1 MEFFEI
7 LCGIAAAIFL
17 LYYFFTSTFDF
28 WKSRGVPG
36 PRPIPGFGTFK
47 NVVLGK
53 VSLSGYMKELNNDY
67 KDEPLVGIFAG
78 RTPILIVK
86 HPDLI
91 KDILIKDF
99 SIFPDRWYR
108 SHDKSDP
115 LSQNLFEL
123 DSKRWRP
130 LRAKLTPVFTSRKL
144 KEMFVLISECSDHLV
159 QYVEKLVNKNEPIEC
174 VEMTAKYTTDVIG
187 SCVFGIEMNAMSD
200 EDSEF
205 RRIGRSVF
213 HPSFWNRLRFAI
225 KDYLPWLFDV
235 LYGYILPQPENTR
248 FFMRIVLETMDYRET
263 NNITRNDFIDT
274 LRELK
279 KHSDK
284 MGDIDI
290 FLDLT
295 DSLIVSQAFVFF
307 AAGFETSSTAMTNAF
322 YELALN
328 QEIQNR
334 LRDEI
339 DQEYIK
345 HAGNLTYANI
355 KEMNYLDKVFKEVLR
370 KYSAGLFFTRRT
382 MSSYTFNGTKV
393 SIPKGQIILIP
404 WQDMHQDP
412 NIYPEPDVFDPERF
426 NEEAVRSRHP
436 MVYLPFGGGP
446 RNCIGSRFA
455 VYQTK
460 LGLIKILRNYKVEP
474 CEKTQVPYAI
484 DDKHFLLTPKDGIY
498 LRIIK
503 INRD

>member
-1 MEFFEI
+1 M
-7 LCGIAAAIFL
+7 A
-17 LYYFFTSTFDF
+17 
-28 WKSRGVPG
+28 
-36 PRPIPGFGTFK
+36 
-47 NVVLGK
+47 
-53 VSLSGYMKELNNDY
+53 
-67 KDEPLVGIFAG
+67 
-78 RTPILIVK
+78 
-86 HPDLI
+86 
-91 KDILIKDF
+91 
-99 SIFPDRWYR
+99 
-108 SHDKSDP
+108 
-115 LSQNLFEL
+115 
-123 DSKRWRP
+123 
-130 LRAKLTPVFTSRKL
+130 
-144 KEMFVLISECSDHLV
+144 
-159 QYVEKLVNKNEPIEC
+159 
-174 VEMTAKYTTDVIG
+174 
-187 SCVFGIEMNAMSD
+187 
-200 EDSEF
+200 
-205 RRIGRSVF
+205 
-213 HPSFWNRLRFAI
+213 
-225 KDYLPWLFDV
+225 
-235 LYGYILPQPENTR
+235 
-248 FFMRIVLETMDYRET
+248 
-263 NNITRNDFIDT
+263 
-274 LRELK
+274 
-279 KHSDK
+279 
-284 MGDIDI
+284 
-290 FLDLT
+290 
-295 DSLIVSQAFVFF
+295 
-307 AAGFETSSTAMTNAF
+307 NAF

-474 CEKTQVPYAI
+474 CEKTQIPYAI

>member
-1 MEFFEI
+1 MEFIEI
-7 LCGIAAAIFL
+7 LCGIAAVIFA

-36 PRPIPGFGTFK
+36 PRPIPGFGTTK

-53 VSLSGYMKELNNDY
+53 VSFSGYIKKLYNDY

-78 RTPILIVK
+78 KKPILIVK

-99 SIFPDRWYR
+99 SIFPDRR
-108 SHDKSDP
+108 SVSHDRSEP

-144 KEMFVLISECSDHLV
+144 KEMFVLITECSEHLV

-205 RRIGRSVF
+205 RRIGRNVF
-213 HPSFWNRLRFAI
+213 HASFWKRLRFTM
-225 KDYLPWLFDV
+225 KNYFPWLFDV
-235 LYGYILPQPENTR
+235 LYGYILPQSEVTR
-248 FFMRIVLETMDYRET
+248 FFMRIVLETMVYRET

-284 MGDIDI
+284 MGDID
-290 FLDLT
+290 LT

-307 AAGFETSSTAMTNAF
+307 AAGFETSSTAMANAF

-328 QEIQNR
+328 QKIQDR

-345 HAGNLTYANI
+345 HAGNLTYTNI
-355 KEMNYLDKVFKEVLR
+355 KEMNYLDKIFKEILR
-370 KYSAGLFFTRRT
+370 KYPPGLFFPRIT

-393 SIPKGQIILIP
+393 SIPKSQLIWIP
-404 WQDMHQDP
+404 IYAMHRDS

-426 NEEAVRSRHP
+426 NKEAVRNRHP
-436 MVYLPFGGGP
+436 MVYLPFGDGQ

-474 CEKTQVPYAI
+474 CEKTQVPYVVN
-484 DDKHFLLTPKDGIY
+484 DKDFLLAPKDGIY
-498 LRIIK
+498 LRIYK

>member
-1 MEFFEI
+1 MESFEI
-7 LCGIAAAIFL
+7 LCGIATVIFA
-17 LYYFFTSTFDF
+17 LYYYFTSTFDF

-36 PRPIPGFGTFK
+36 PRPIPGFGTLK
-47 NVVLGK
+47 NLVLGK
-53 VSLSGYMKELNNDY
+53 VSRTNYVTKLYNDY

-78 RTPILIVK
+78 RTPILVVK

-91 KDILIKDF
+91 KDIFIKDF
-99 SIFPDRWYR
+99 SIFADRGYA
-108 SHDKSDP
+108 SHDRADP
-115 LSQNLFEL
+115 LSQHLFAL
-123 DSKRWRP
+123 DPKRWRT

-187 SCVFGIEMNAMSD
+187 SCTLGINMNAMSN
-200 EDSEF
+200 ENSEF
-205 RRIGRSVF
+205 RRIGRDAVQ
-213 HPSFWNRLRFAI
+213 PPFWDRVRFSI
-225 KDYLPWLFDV
+225 KEYLPWLFDV
-235 LYGYILPQPENTR
+235 LYGYILPRSEITK
-248 FFMRIVLETMDYRET
+248 FYMRVVLETMDYRET
-263 NNITRNDFIDT
+263 NNITRNDFIDM

-284 MGDIDI
+284 IDDI
-290 FLDLT
+290 DLT
-295 DSLIVSQAFVFF
+295 DSLIVSQALVFF
-307 AAGFETSSTAMTNAF
+307 VAGYETSSMAMTNAF

-328 QEIQNR
+328 QKIQDR

-339 DQEYIK
+339 DQGYIK

-370 KYSAGLFFTRRT
+370 KYPVGLFYARKT

-393 SIPKGQIILIP
+393 SIPKDQIIWIP
-404 WQDMHQDP
+404 LHAMHRDP

-436 MVYLPFGGGP
+436 MVYLPFGEGP

-460 LGLIKILRNYKVEP
+460 LGLIKVLRNYKVEP
-474 CEKTQVPYAI
+474 CEKTQVPYAVN
-484 DDKHFLLTPKDGIY
+484 DKKLILAPQDGIY